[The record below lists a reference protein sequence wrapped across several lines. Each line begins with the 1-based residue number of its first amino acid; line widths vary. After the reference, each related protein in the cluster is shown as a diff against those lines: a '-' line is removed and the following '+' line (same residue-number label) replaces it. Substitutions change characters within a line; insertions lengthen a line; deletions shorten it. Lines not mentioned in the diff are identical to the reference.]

1 MKNLL
6 FVFSDVDRG
15 DILKLLSRNLSQNV
29 DSDKTKTTVCELDF
43 FDSDGRKWKEEADLR
58 EVEVIIAADVVY
70 DKEITQ
76 VKQLFQV

>member
-6 FVFSDVDRG
+6 FVLSDVDRG

-29 DSDKTKTTVCELDF
+29 DFDKTKTTVCELDF

-76 VKQLFQV
+76 VKVVV